1 MRPTRILFVCLGNIC
16 RSPTA
21 EVVLRKR
28 AAERGVAVTAESA
41 ATHGYNRGRPPDA
54 RAVRVA
60 EARGYR
66 FGAKRARTVE
76 RADFERFDW
85 LLAMDRQNLDEL
97 QRMNPALAGQKARL
111 LMDFAP
117 HAEVREIP
125 DPYGGDRSDF
135 EYMLDLI
142 ERAVDGLL
150 DTMPPSGSPSGGH
163 LG

>member
-1 MRPTRILFVCLGNIC
+1 MRPTRVLFVCLGNIC

-21 EVVLRKR
+21 EAVLRRR

-150 DTMPPSGSPSGGH
+150 GRLEGGQQT
-163 LG
+163 GDNTS